1 MDKLEEDHHRKMMEK
16 DSKIK
21 QMEFNLIEKD
31 QEMMKKVQGKEGA
44 IKILESEIDSL
55 KEQIESKAV
64 EKDSIIKNLRE
75 ANNRMGGEL
84 RDKITIISRLNSP
97 QMTPHYRSPSQ
108 SYVQGLGDNRHE
120 E

>member
-55 KEQIESKAV
+55 KE
-64 EKDSIIKNLRE
+64 
-75 ANNRMGGEL
+75 
-84 RDKITIISRLNSP
+84 
-97 QMTPHYRSPSQ
+97 
-108 SYVQGLGDNRHE
+108 
-120 E
+120 